1 MALARSHVEDVEFS
15 AEDALRSDWAFLA
28 ELYSVAI
35 KAGAT
40 TLNVPDTVGFTTPSE
55 FRELVKYLRTH
66 VVGSVSLEPTTLNPE
81 PLPPLPCYHH
91 TRSSLAALST
101 QYWGCSVWSV
111 LHGRRGPACLYCR
124 HSLLAE
130 TLYDHLRLLYSLSSL
145 ISIGQASGLRM

>member
-55 FRELVKYLRTH
+55 FRELVKYLRSH
-66 VVGSVSLEPTTLNPE
+66 VVGSVSLQLTHLPQPPTSPS
-81 PLPPLPCYHH
+81 PASLPSYQKLI
-91 TRSSLAALST
+91 
-101 QYWGCSVWSV
+101 GC
-111 LHGRRGPACLYCR
+111 
-124 HSLLAE
+124 
-130 TLYDHLRLLYSLSSL
+130 TLY
-145 ISIGQASGLRM
+145 

>member
-1 MALARSHVEDVEFS
+1 VALARSHVEDVEFS

-66 VVGSVSLEPTTLNPE
+66 VVGSVSL
-81 PLPPLPCYHH
+81 H
-91 TRSSLAALST
+91 
-101 QYWGCSVWSV
+101 
-111 LHGRRGPACLYCR
+111 
-124 HSLLAE
+124 
-130 TLYDHLRLLYSLSSL
+130 LSSL
-145 ISIGQASGLRM
+145 NPQPRTSASAASLPLYQKLLGCTLN

>member
-81 PLPPLPCYHH
+81 PLPPLPRYHH

-101 QYWGCSVWSV
+101 Q
-111 LHGRRGPACLYCR
+111 
-124 HSLLAE
+124 
-130 TLYDHLRLLYSLSSL
+130 
-145 ISIGQASGLRM
+145 